1 MTKKLLYLFFILF
14 SLVDIYLTNHFLTS
28 TIIKE
33 LNPLALFV
41 FKHSGLIGLLALKIV
56 SIIIFILCCLK
67 IGEHK
72 KFIEQKLLVI
82 ALSVLSAVNLYSYYA
97 IKTEKVVV
105 YNTVWIKADPLHTK
119 IFNIIFHLTDN
130 FLFFFFLVY
139 FIINCILYF
148 FDLSKKEILNGQ
160 IAD

>member
-14 SLVDIYLTNHFLTS
+14 SLVDIYLTNHFLTN

-33 LNPLALFV
+33 LNPLASFV
-41 FKHSGLIGLLALKIV
+41 FKHSGIAGLLALKVTSIV
-56 SIIIFILCCLK
+56 TFILCCLK
-67 IGEHK
+67 VGKHK
-72 KFIEQKLLVI
+72 QAIEQKLLVV

-97 IKTEKVVV
+97 IKTEKVIV
-105 YNTVWIKADPLHTK
+105 YNTIWIKANPFHSKLFNL
-119 IFNIIFHLTDN
+119 IFYLTDN

-148 FDLSKKEILNGQ
+148 FDPSKKEVLNGQ
-160 IAD
+160 AAD